1 MHKQGFIHLNVWF
14 YILRFGTHVDVPATS
29 DCVPVWWSGDI
40 AHQHCSAV
48 NLYGLRRDDVS
59 MRAVPFLE
67 SFVVSH

>member
-1 MHKQGFIHLNVWF
+1 MHRQEIIHLNVWF
-14 YILRFGTHVDVPATS
+14 YTPRFGTREDAPATS
-29 DCVPVWWSGDI
+29 DYVPGLWSGGI

-67 SFVVSH
+67 SFAVSH